1 MCMQLTKWYMQ
12 AAARCGMQAE
22 SALFCCRGAC
32 SHQRALRFLDALL
45 PPLALGPPPA
55 APAKGVPGMADL
67 GLALVPD
74 RLLGAG
80 GT

>member
-1 MCMQLTKWYMQ
+1 MQLIKCSMQ
-12 AAARCGMQAE
+12 AAARCGVQAE
-22 SALFCCRGAC
+22 SALFCGRGAC

-45 PPLALGPPPA
+45 PPLALDPPPA
-55 APAKGVPGMADL
+55 APAKDVPGAADF